1 MCWVKSDR
9 QLRRCVFCGMEKKGG
24 NESSHGVKVG
34 RRLYVWA
41 LGLPLIT
48 QNGILY
54 APFPGG
60 RGGGCL
66 QNRRPAD
73 DR

>member
-1 MCWVKSDR
+1 VLSEER
-9 QLRRCVFCGMEKKGG
+9 QAAEEVCVLWDGKKRG